1 MAPFFY
7 GGNMKIPVGV
17 TRQNIID
24 QVEALKETLNEYINH
39 IHNTSHCQLCVVA
52 VEHPFIGIQCG
63 TCPWAWF
70 TNGTCINHCE
80 KKGIGSFAFSSY
92 NMSPAAKNIRRNRK
106 RQIKRWIIKLEKYLE
121 EM

>member
-7 GGNMKIPVGV
+7 GGNMKIPDGV
-17 TRQNIID
+17 TRQNVID

-39 IHNTSHCQLCVVA
+39 IHSASYCQLCVVT
-52 VEHPFIGIQCG
+52 VKHPFIGIQCG
-63 TCPWAWF
+63 TCPWKWF
-70 TNGTCINHCE
+70 TSGTCINHCE
-80 KKGIGSFAFSSY
+80 KKGIGSFTFSSH
-92 NMSPAAKNIRRNRK
+92 NMLPAAKNIRRNRK